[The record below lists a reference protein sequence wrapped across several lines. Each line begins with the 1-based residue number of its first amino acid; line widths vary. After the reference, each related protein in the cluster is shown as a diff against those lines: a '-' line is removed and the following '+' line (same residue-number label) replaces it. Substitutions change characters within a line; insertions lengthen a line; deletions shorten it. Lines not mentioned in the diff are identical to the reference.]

1 MSQSTKANDLN
12 SDHAFN
18 SEQTRKD
25 DMSDKA
31 PEVNVFWF
39 RRDLRLEDNHGL
51 SKALRGSFPVVPMFV
66 FDRNILDSC
75 APDDGR
81 VSFIH
86 EQLIQIKH
94 ELRSWGSDLKVFYG
108 TPQEAIDTLN
118 QEFSVQHLISNRDY
132 EPYALERD
140 QALKEYCADCNIG
153 FHQFKDQVIFEMD
166 EIVKDDGKPYVV
178 YTPYSR
184 KWLAA
189 LEKIE
194 PLLTYNVSQ
203 HKENLYKGDLGTMP
217 TLEAMGFVPS
227 KQRVLPY
234 DYSPDLALK
243 YQGQRNF
250 PGNTKGTSK
259 LSPHLRFGTISVR
272 QIVTALR
279 PIQDITLLKELIWR
293 EFFMQILWHFPHTVT
308 QSFKPQYDR
317 IQWRN
322 NPDEFEAW
330 KKGQTGYPLVDAGM
344 RELNNTGYMHNR
356 VRMLVASFLCK
367 HLLIDW
373 RWGEA
378 YFAEKL
384 LDYECSSNVGNWQW
398 AAGSGVDAAPYFRI
412 FNPITQVD
420 KFDKQ
425 KIYIKKWVPE
435 YDLPRYVKPV
445 VEHKMARTRCLETY
459 KSALNRN
466 D

>member
-1 MSQSTKANDLN
+1 MQDQWTQQQSKETNTKG
-12 SDHAFN
+12 S
-18 SEQTRKD
+18 
-25 DMSDKA
+25 M
-31 PEVNVFWF
+31 PEINVFWF
-39 RRDLRLEDNHGL
+39 RRDLRLTDNHGL
-51 SKALRGSFPVVPMFV
+51 SKALRGTFPVLPLFV

-75 APDDGR
+75 STDDAR
-81 VSFIH
+81 VRFIH
-86 EQLIQIKH
+86 EQLSAIKQ
-94 ELRSWGSDLKVFYG
+94 ELRSWGSDLKVIYG
-108 TPQEAIDTLN
+108 SPQDAITQL
-118 QEFSVQHLISNRDY
+118 QKEFCLKHIISNRDY

-140 QALKEYCADCNIG
+140 TGIESFCKGQNIG

-178 YTPYSR
+178 FTPYSK
-184 KWLAA
+184 KWLATLA
-189 LEKIE
+189 SLE
-194 PLLTYNVSQ
+194 PLAEYAVVA
-203 HKENLYKGDLGTMP
+203 HKNNLLKADFGPMP
-217 TLEAMGFVPS
+217 SLDEMGFKPS
-227 KQRVLPY
+227 PQRVLPY
-234 DYSPDLALK
+234 DYSPTMAK
-243 YQGQRNF
+243 NYQGQRNF
-250 PGNTKGTSK
+250 PGLAQGTSK
-259 LSPHLRFGTISVR
+259 LSPHLRFGTVSVR
-272 QIVTALR
+272 QIVKALR

-293 EFFMQILWHFPHTVT
+293 EFFMQILWHFPDTIT

-317 IQWRN
+317 IKWRN
-322 NPDEFEAW
+322 DPKEFEAW
-330 KKGQTGYPLVDAGM
+330 KNGQTGYPLVDAGM
-344 RELNNTGYMHNR
+344 RELNKTGYMHNR

-412 FNPITQVD
+412 FNPMTQVD

-435 YDLPRYVKPV
+435 CDLPRYVKPV

-459 KSALNRN
+459 KAALNEA